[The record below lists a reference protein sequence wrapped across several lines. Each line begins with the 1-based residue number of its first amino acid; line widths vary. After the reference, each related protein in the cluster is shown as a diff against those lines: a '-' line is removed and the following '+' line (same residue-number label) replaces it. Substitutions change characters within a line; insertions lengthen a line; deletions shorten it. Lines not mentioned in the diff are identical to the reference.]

1 MKAKIAGAI
10 TLALAVICFA
20 APSHAQTIT
29 FTAHNGEITTENGV
43 QIAAGY
49 YFLPNQ
55 SSGFVPPDG
64 GMSLYLPDETFE
76 IGATWNS
83 GIESN
88 PTRGQLIIDSYYQ
101 PVYDKASRQYVTLPK
116 AAHETDGF
124 TFEGWTATIQREFT
138 YTLKYTAGRCHC
150 EPGVYIAELSDSG
163 TLTYGQ

>member
-1 MKAKIAGAI
+1 LKAAIAGAI
-10 TLALAVICFA
+10 ALVLAVICSA
-20 APSHAQTIT
+20 VPSHAQSQTIT
-29 FTAHNGEITTENGV
+29 FTANNGEITTEDGV
-43 QIAAGY
+43 QVTPGY

-76 IGATWNS
+76 IGATWDT
-83 GIESN
+83 GIETN
-88 PTRGQLIIDSYYQ
+88 PTRGPLTVDAYYTGVHNGQ
-101 PVYDKASRQYVTLPK
+101 AYKVPK

-138 YTLKYTAGRCHC
+138 YTLKFTAGRCHC
-150 EPGVYIAELSDSG
+150 QAAAYIAEPFDSG